1 VKKIITFKFF
11 SKFVKKKTSMQ
22 AIHTDILEQLFG
34 IANGIA
40 EKLEFMP
47 NLVISSGS
55 GLNNIWSNFE
65 ILQKINYN
73 EIPYMP
79 QSTVEGHSNEILI
92 IRHNEKIAMVFAGRF
107 HLYEGYPLEFVLIPL
122 IIPYLFG
129 VRNFVYL
136 NAAGGLNPKFNVG
149 DLMLLTSSINF
160 TFKDIIHLFNKQF
173 LKNKKIDDA
182 IIKEQ
187 WRNSLENSLI
197 QNSIS
202 YQNGTYIEVTGPSYE
217 TPAEARFFRR
227 IKGDAIGMS
236 TVLELLSGAL
246 LSVNQL
252 GISFITNKLSENPKK
267 KTNHLE
273 VLDAI
278 STNATKFTIA
288 IKSAIESAPLN

>member
-1 VKKIITFKFF
+1 
-11 SKFVKKKTSMQ
+11 MQ
-22 AIHTDILEQLFG
+22 AIHSYILEQLFG

-73 EIPYMP
+73 EIPYLP
-79 QSTVEGHSNEILI
+79 QSTLEGHSNEILI
-92 IRHNEKIAMVFAGRF
+92 IKYNQKIAMVFAGRF
-107 HLYEGYPLEFVLIPL
+107 HLYDGYPLEFVLIPL
-122 IIPYLFG
+122 IIPFLFG

-149 DLMLLTSSINF
+149 DLMILTSSINF
-160 TFKDIIHLFNKQF
+160 TFKDIIPLFNKQ
-173 LKNKKIDDA
+173 LLSQKKINDL
-182 IIKEQ
+182 IINQNWQSTFED
-187 WRNSLENSLI
+187 SLI
-197 QNSIS
+197 QNSIT
-202 YQNGTYIEVTGPSYE
+202 YHTGTYIQVTGPSYE
-217 TPAEARFFRR
+217 TPAETRFFRR

-267 KTNHLE
+267 ETSHLE

-278 STNATKFTIA
+278 KTNATKFTTA
-288 IKSAIESAPLN
+288 IKSAIDSAPLN

>member
-1 VKKIITFKFF
+1 MKKIITFKFF